1 MTHENS
7 CLGIILIL
15 AIPLLLLL
23 SLAILDSNVNDVILN
38 VEQKLSSTI
47 SNMGQTLSSLFSNVG
62 QTFSLVFSTMWTFLS
77 SPLSFAFS
85 NVGQTFTLVFSSM
98 ETFLSS
104 VFSNVGQT
112 FSLVFLSMKTFLS
125 SPLENVGQT
134 FSLVFSS
141 METFLSSP
149 LENLFSAFSNV
160 WGWFFSSP
168 SGQPSE
174 DSESGESENILY
186 SSILLVSKFSSEI
199 ITGFQNS
206 FNITMGCITSGLFF
220 LFNNV
225 FIGCIQFFYWSW
237 SLLWSSI
244 LSLFLMI
251 TSVFPSPDDILVPVP
266 KVCILV
272 PIIYLLKFL
281 NLFMKALQI

>member
-47 SNMGQTLSSLFSNVG
+47 SNMGQTLSSLLSNVG

-77 SPLSFAFS
+77 SPL
-85 NVGQTFTLVFSSM
+85 
-98 ETFLSS
+98 
-104 VFSNVGQT
+104 
-112 FSLVFLSMKTFLS
+112 
-125 SPLENVGQT
+125 ENVGQT
-134 FSLVFSS
+134 ISLVFSN

-160 WGWFFSSP
+160 WGWFFNSP

-186 SSILLVSKFSSEI
+186 SSILLVSKFGSMV

-206 FNITMGCITSGLFF
+206 FNVTMGFITSGLFF
-220 LFNNV
+220 LLNNV

-272 PIIYLLKFL
+272 SIKLYVC
-281 NLFMKALQI
+281 